1 MEILDYGV
9 CRLSVVP
16 VRADGSDKS
25 EMVTQLLFGDHYEVI
40 NQSKD

>member
-16 VRADGSDKS
+16 VRAEAGDKS
-25 EMVTQLLFGDHYEVI
+25 EHGNSTSFW
-40 NQSKD
+40 